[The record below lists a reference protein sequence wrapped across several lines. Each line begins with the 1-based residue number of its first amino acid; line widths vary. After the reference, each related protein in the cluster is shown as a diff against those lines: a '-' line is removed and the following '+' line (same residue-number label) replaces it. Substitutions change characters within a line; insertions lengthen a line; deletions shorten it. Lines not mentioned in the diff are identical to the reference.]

1 MILKIRIDK
10 EKEDSYTIQSNHI
23 PRFKEFIEIDNH
35 RYIVEHI
42 SYIVD
47 DVLQNEVTDV
57 IIYVKEI
64 Y

>member
-1 MILKIRIDK
+1 MNLKIRINKDRQ
-10 EKEDSYTIQSNHI
+10 DSYIIQSNHI

-35 RYIVEHI
+35 RFMVENVTYIVEE
-42 SYIVD
+42 
-47 DVLQNEVTDV
+47 VLQNEVTDV

>member
-1 MILKIRIDK
+1 MRLRIRINK
-10 EKEDSYTIQSNHI
+10 EKDDSYIIQSNHI

-35 RYIVEHI
+35 RFVVEYI

-47 DVLQNEVTDV
+47 EVLQNEFTDV
-57 IIYVKEI
+57 IIYVKQI

>member
-1 MILKIRIDK
+1 MRLRIRINK
-10 EKEDSYTIQSNHI
+10 EKDDSYTIQSNHI

-35 RYIVEHI
+35 RFVVEYI

-47 DVLQNEVTDV
+47 EVLQNEFTDV
-57 IIYVKEI
+57 IIYVKQI